1 MKAVAAATCARPP
14 VVDGGGG
21 GGGAAARFLKAAR
34 SRSRRSEMRA
44 ACSATA
50 EISVTTEV

>member
-14 VVDGGGG
+14 VVDDGGG